1 MAPKLGVA
9 VGLDALRDAIL
20 ADLGELDRGV
30 FRVLAT
36 HR

>member
-20 ADLGELDRGV
+20 ADLGEQDRGV
-30 FRVLAT
+30 SELLAT